1 MATGTVDHYMPMF
14 GRDFL
19 ASTAGWTA
27 AERGHYFVLLIVQWE
42 QGAIPDGLDRLEL
55 VSPGVTAAWAILEPK
70 FPAGDDGLR
79 RNRRLEEH
87 RVKARE
93 LKDARSEAGKRGND
107 ARWNRNGIANGS
119 QTDRKAIANGVASGS
134 RDESHSGGG
143 RDSGA
148 IGTHPNRHA
157 SEDGQSGSQNDRKPI
172 ANGIAKTSPPTPTP
186 NREERQYARAA
197 GTADK
202 TPTGA
207 EPEPAGHSSDSH
219 NTAGRPKPARGDTG
233 AAAGANGHHGAAG
246 DEWRRPGWVH
256 DEWARV
262 AAAWNATERAV
273 PWSLA
278 TPPNG
283 FADLAA
289 SPGWVE
295 QAIAAMAMLPECRR
309 FDRPVPWTQFVRDLD
324 RILAGEFRDPREAP
338 RQLAAAGGRQQK
350 RGNL

>member
-87 RVKARE
+87 RVKAQE

-107 ARWNRNGIANGS
+107 ARWDRKRIANGS
-119 QTDRKAIANGVASGS
+119 QSDRKRIANGVANGV
-134 RDESHSGGG
+134 
-143 RDSGA
+143 
-148 IGTHPNRHA
+148 
-157 SEDGQSGSQNDRKPI
+157 
-172 ANGIAKTSPPTPTP
+172 ANGSPPSPSP

-197 GTADK
+197 GVPPVEAAGGSPEPRAVENPGDS
-202 TPTGA
+202 PAAGPGAPGNHAAVPGRGRMAA
-207 EPEPAGHSSDSH
+207 EPGAG
-219 NTAGRPKPARGDTG
+219 NTRRTG
-233 AAAGANGHHGAAG
+233 E
-246 DEWRRPGWVH
+246 DDWRRPGWVH
-256 DEWARV
+256 DEWARIV
-262 AAAWNATERAV
+262 AAWNSTDRAV
-273 PWSLA
+273 PWTLA

-289 SPGWVE
+289 CPGWVE
-295 QAIAAMAMLPECRR
+295 TALAAVAMLPDCRR
-309 FDRPVPWTQFVRDLD
+309 FSRPVPWTQFVRDLD
-324 RILAGEFRDPREAP
+324 RIIAGEFRDPATERRE
-338 RQLAAAGGRQQK
+338 LAAAGGRQQK
-350 RGNL
+350 RGNMR

>member
-87 RVKARE
+87 RVKAQE

-119 QTDRKAIANGVASGS
+119 QTDRKAIANCVASGS

-157 SEDGQSGSQNDRKPI
+157 SEDGQGGSQNDRKPI

-186 NREERQYARAA
+186 NREERQYARADGETPRPGA
-197 GTADK
+197 GSK
-202 TPTGA
+202 KP
-207 EPEPAGHSSDSH
+207 EPEPAADGDPAAS
-219 NTAGRPKPARGDTG
+219 TKRPGPA
-233 AAAGANGHHGAAG
+233 
-246 DEWRRPGWVH
+246 RRPGWVH

-324 RILAGEFRDPREAP
+324 RILAGEFRDPREAT